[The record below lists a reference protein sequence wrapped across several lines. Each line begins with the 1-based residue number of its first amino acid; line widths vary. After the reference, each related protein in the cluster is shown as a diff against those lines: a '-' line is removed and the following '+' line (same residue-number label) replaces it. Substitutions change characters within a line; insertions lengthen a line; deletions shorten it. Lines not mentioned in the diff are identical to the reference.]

1 MFKHA
6 CLAINSRELSLAIF
20 PARGNSDTI
29 LLQKSLLT
37 AIYNEDRLKGN
48 FKPVLKKFK
57 SVCFFSAPVAYMNR
71 LVPAVKF
78 AFILVPK
85 AF

>member
-1 MFKHA
+1 MKPNFMFKHA

-20 PARGNSDTI
+20 PARGNSDTN

-48 FKPVLKKFK
+48 FKPVLKK
-57 SVCFFSAPVAYMNR
+57 
-71 LVPAVKF
+71 
-78 AFILVPK
+78 I
-85 AF
+85 